1 MKDKIEE
8 KTSCFACC
16 PITKAASQFTMSG
29 VKYKNNAVV
38 PLPKRLHQAENR
50 VRIHRNNEK
59 NKPKNKLN
67 WVPLSG

>member
-29 VKYKNNAVV
+29 VKYKNNKIEYLDYNKSLNNDDVN
-38 PLPKRLHQAENR
+38 KRA
-50 VRIHRNNEK
+50 I
-59 NKPKNKLN
+59 
-67 WVPLSG
+67 S